1 MTGYTEF
8 RMDTHEPVADFDF
21 LVPERIFASVE
32 RAYGL
37 PLDGTLSPYASYIN
51 RVYGVTTDDGER
63 LVVKFYRPGRWS
75 PEAVREEHDFLADC
89 AEDEIPVVAPLRNR
103 EGDTISVLSPG
114 RSDHGRSDP
123 TKPDPSGNDRGVENG
138 GHEPGCLFALFPRR
152 AGRNFD
158 AERDE
163 DWLRLGSLAGR
174 VHCAGR
180 RRGAPH
186 RITLRPE
193 LVTAEA
199 VSTLLGSGLVHPD
212 LSDEFASVCSEALTL
227 VTPLFE
233 AAPPYH
239 RIHGDCHRGNIL
251 DRPGE
256 GLLLMDFD
264 DMANGPAVQDLWLLL
279 PGYAEDCRRELGL
292 LLEGYEQFLPFDRQ
306 AFGLIEPLR
315 FMRMIHFLSWSARQR
330 YDAGFA
336 SAFPDWGT
344 RPFWIREVEDLR
356 AQVRRIAEAA
366 ESDAWPLP

>member
-1 MTGYTEF
+1 
-8 RMDTHEPVADFDF
+8 MDPHDTIGDFDF
-21 LVPERIFASVE
+21 LTPERIFASVE

-37 PLDGTLSPYASYIN
+37 SLDGTLSPYASYIN
-51 RVYGVTTDDGER
+51 RVYGITSEDGER

-75 PEAVREEHDFLADC
+75 REAVREEHEFLADC
-89 AEDEIPVVAPLRNR
+89 NEDEIPVVVPFRNR
-103 EGDTISVLSPG
+103 EGEMLSVLAAE
-114 RSDHGRSDP
+114 RSDLTEG
-123 TKPDPSGNDRGVENG
+123 DRDTGTV
-138 GHEPGCLFALFPRR
+138 GHETECLFAVFPRR

-163 DWLRLGSLAGR
+163 DWIRLGSLVSR
-174 VHCAGR
+174 VHRAGR

-193 LVTAEA
+193 LVTADA
-199 VSTLLGSGLVHPD
+199 VAMLLGSGLVHPD
-212 LSDEFASVCSEALTL
+212 LSDEFASVCAEALSL
-227 VTPLFE
+227 ITPLFE
-233 AAPPYH
+233 TAPTFH

-256 GLLLMDFD
+256 GLVLMDFD

-279 PGYAEDCRRELGL
+279 PGYAEDCGRELSL

-315 FMRMIHFLSWSARQR
+315 FMRMIHFLAWSARQR
-330 YDAGFA
+330 HDARFA
-336 SAFPDWGT
+336 SVFPDWGI

-356 AQVRRIAEAA
+356 TQVRRIGNAA
-366 ESDAWPLP
+366 GSDAWPLP